1 MESFW
6 TNTLIFRKVLK
17 YDRRIFPWHISL
29 LPIGETIVDN
39 LSFPRIQMNGINM
52 S

>member
-1 MESFW
+1 M
-6 TNTLIFRKVLK
+6 THGIILNK
-17 YDRRIFPWHISL
+17 YVNFPKSDRRIFPWHISL